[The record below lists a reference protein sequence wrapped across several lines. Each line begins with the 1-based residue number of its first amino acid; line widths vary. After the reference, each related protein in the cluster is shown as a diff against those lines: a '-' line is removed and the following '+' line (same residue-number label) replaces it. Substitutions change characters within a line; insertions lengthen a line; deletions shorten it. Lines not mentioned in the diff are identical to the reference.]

1 MQPAGSRPIL
11 GIALMATAM
20 LAIPA
25 VDGIVKHL
33 SAGYSPLFLSWARYL
48 VACAAVLPAAVALH
62 GRNILPSERL
72 GSHALRTLFLVSS
85 MSLYFLAIA
94 RIPLATAASSYFVA
108 PIIAVAL
115 SALLLKERLTWPK
128 VVSLGLGFAGS
139 LVILKPG
146 GGFDPG
152 ILMALG
158 SGVLFA
164 FYLIATRRASQ
175 GSDPLKTLAFQ
186 CLLGA
191 LLLAPQALLTF
202 STPALSDL
210 PFFLALGVLSALCHL
225 LTIAAFRFADASA
238 LAPLVYCELLGA
250 ALIGY
255 LAFGEVPGPATLLG
269 AGLIVAAGLLLLRRV
284 PPRNGI
290 PL

>member
-1 MQPAGSRPIL
+1 MTPVPSRPAL
-11 GIALMATAM
+11 GILLMTVAM
-20 LAIPA
+20 LAIPT
-25 VDGIVKHL
+25 VDGIAKHL
-33 SAGYSPLFLSWARYL
+33 SAGYSPLFISWARYL
-48 VACAAVLPAAVALH
+48 VACLAVLPVAAFLH
-62 GRNILPSERL
+62 GGRVLPSERL

-94 RIPLATAASSYFVA
+94 RIPLAIAASTYFVA
-108 PIIAVAL
+108 PVIAVAL

-128 VVSLGLGFAGS
+128 LASLVLGLAGS

-146 GGFDPG
+146 GGLDPG
-152 ILMALG
+152 ILLALG

-191 LLLAPQALLTF
+191 LLLAPQAALTF
-202 STPALSDL
+202 SPPAWSDL
-210 PFFLALGVLSALCHL
+210 PLFVALGVLSALCHF
-225 LTIAAFRFADASA
+225 LTIAAFRLTDASV
-238 LAPLVYCELLGA
+238 LAPLVYCELIGA

-255 LAFGEVPGPATLLG
+255 LAFGEVPGATTLVG
-269 AGLIVAAGLLLLRRV
+269 AGLIVAAGLLLLRR
-284 PPRNGI
+284 PS
-290 PL
+290 